1 MHSLTARA
9 FGAALLVA
17 PLLLLAG
24 CGSEAQSSESEAPPD
39 LVTPTV
45 TVSAAPMSINAGSS
59 STITWTSTNAA
70 SCTASGG
77 WSGSKA
83 TNGSA
88 STGALTTDTLF
99 SLTCTATGGQTA
111 YGAVTIAVAASTPAP
126 TVTLS
131 ANPSSVASGGTSTL
145 TWSSTNATSCTASN
159 GWSGTKAVSGTQST
173 GTLTASKTYS
183 LMCTGTGGSASANAT
198 VTVAGTPPANATPTA
213 NAGPDQTV
221 ASAASVQLNGTGTD
235 TDGTIASY
243 AWTQTMGT
251 AVTLSNA
258 SIRNPTFTAP
268 TVTAD
273 TTLRFSLTV
282 TDNSG
287 ATSTADTVNIV
298 VQGPGSQPTPSQ
310 PLGYYTD
317 LASAPVGAWVTAY
330 GTGFGSNGTV
340 TLGGTTQTVR
350 SYSDT
355 KVVFTVSG
363 SGGALMVGGKSLGNL
378 PVHTGRLLEA
388 TPSTFGTIWSSV
400 QPGDVIY
407 MRAGTYNQV
416 YGEGSWYQDCTL
428 ETYKDGTSTQPIA
441 VLGYPGET
449 VTWRNAGRHSP
460 ICLGDANHA
469 GQKASWLTFADFN
482 ITGDATCID
491 GGGDT
496 TIPAGGPDE
505 TGGTNIRIVGIRCE
519 ITDTSDNTMTGMIS
533 IQGDGAK
540 ILGNTFINNPNRV
553 IINNNH
559 GIYIQNGADDVE
571 VAYNIMD
578 GLRMGHVIQIHQD
591 GTPKLYERLN
601 VHDNHLQGLQYG
613 DMRGISVVNIDNA
626 STVTIERNVFRHQGQ
641 GGWGCINLYRGQ
653 ITVNDNDCRDSE
665 GGINVNGGYGGS
677 RTVTGSGN
685 AICPISGYSAIGVEG
700 GASLSDITLTGLL
713 ACII

>member
-1 MHSLTARA
+1 MHFSTFRRVI
-9 FGAALLVA
+9 GAALVVA
-17 PLLLLAG
+17 PLVFIAA
-24 CGSEAQSSESEAPPD
+24 CGSEAQTSESEAPPE
-39 LVTPTV
+39 VVVPTV
-45 TVSAAPMSINAGSS
+45 SVSANPTSVTAGGS
-59 STITWTSTNAA
+59 STITWSSTNAA
-70 SCTASGG
+70 TCVASGG
-77 WSGSKA
+77 WTGSKA
-83 TNGSA
+83 TSGTG
-88 STGALTTDTLF
+88 STGALSAGTLF
-99 SLTCTATGGQTA
+99 SLTCTATNGQTG
-111 YGAVTIAVAASTPAP
+111 YGAVTVDVSATAPMP
-126 TVTLS
+126 TVTLT
-131 ANPSSVASGGTSTL
+131 ANPTSVTSGSSSTL

-159 GWSGTKAVSGTQST
+159 GWTGAKATSGTQST
-173 GTLTASKTYS
+173 GTLTANTTYS
-183 LMCTGTGGSASANAT
+183 LMCTGAGGSRTVNTT
-198 VTVAGTPPANATPTA
+198 VTVTAAGNARPTA
-213 NAGPDQTV
+213 NAGPDQSV
-221 ASAASVQLNGTGTD
+221 ASAANVSLNGTGTD

-251 AVTLSNA
+251 AVTLS
-258 SIRNPTFTAP
+258 STTMRNPTFTAP
-268 TVTAD
+268 TVSAD
-273 TTLRFSLTV
+273 TTLRFSLIV
-282 TDNSG
+282 TDNGGS
-287 ATSTADTVNIV
+287 ASTADTVNVV
-298 VQGPGSQPTPSQ
+298 VQGPASQPTPSQ
-310 PLGYYTD
+310 PLGFYTD
-317 LASAPVGAWVTAY
+317 VVTAPVGAWVTAY
-330 GTGFGSNGTV
+330 GTGFGTSGTV
-340 TLGGTTQTVR
+340 TLGGTTQVIR
-350 SYSDT
+350 SYSAT

-363 SGGALMVGGKSLGNL
+363 SGGALMVGGKSLGNFA
-378 PVHTGRLLEA
+378 VHSGRLLEA
-388 TPSTFGTIWSSV
+388 TSANFGTIWDSV
-400 QPGDVIY
+400 MPGDVIY
-407 MRAGTYNQV
+407 LRAGTYNQT
-416 YGEGSWYQDCTL
+416 YGEGTWYQDCTL
-428 ETYKDGTSTQPIA
+428 ETYKDGTATQPIA
-441 VLGYPGET
+441 ILGYPGET

-505 TGGTNIRIVGIRCE
+505 TGATNIRIVGLRCE

-613 DMRGISVVNIDNA
+613 DMRGISVVNIADA
-626 STVTIERNVFRHQGQ
+626 STITIERNVFRHQGQ

-665 GGINVNGGYGGS
+665 GGINVNGGYSGS
-677 RTVTGSGN
+677 RRVTGSGN
-685 AICPISGYSAIGVEG
+685 AICPIAGYSAIGVEG
-700 GASLSDITLTGLL
+700 GASLGDITLTGLL
-713 ACII
+713 ACLL

>member
-1 MHSLTARA
+1 M
-9 FGAALLVA
+9 
-17 PLLLLAG
+17 
-24 CGSEAQSSESEAPPD
+24 
-39 LVTPTV
+39 PTV
-45 TVSAAPMSINAGSS
+45 TVAAAPMSINAGSA

-83 TNGSA
+83 VNGSA
-88 STGALTTDTLF
+88 STGTLMADTLF

-111 YGAVTIAVAASTPAP
+111 YGAVTIAVAASASAP

-131 ANPSSVASGGTSTL
+131 ANPKSVASGGTSTL

-183 LMCTGTGGSASANAT
+183 LMCTGAGGSATANAT
-198 VTVAGTPPANATPTA
+198 VTVSATPPGNATPTA
-213 NAGPDQTV
+213 NAGPDQSV
-221 ASAASVQLNGTGTD
+221 ASASSVQLNGTGTD

-258 SIRNPTFTAP
+258 STRNPTFTAP
-268 TVTAD
+268 SVTAD

-282 TDNSG
+282 TDNGG
-287 ATSTADTVNIV
+287 ATSTADTVNVV
-298 VQGPGSQPTPSQ
+298 VQAPGAPPTPSQ

-317 LASAPVGAWVTAY
+317 VATAPAGAWVTAY
-330 GTGFGSNGTV
+330 GTGFGSTGTV

-363 SGGALMVGGKSLGNL
+363 GGGALMVGGKSLGNL
-378 PVHTGRLLEA
+378 PVHTGRIIEA
-388 TPSTFGTIWSSV
+388 TPSTFGTVWNGV

-407 MRAGTYNQV
+407 MHAGTYNQV
-416 YGEGSWYQDCTL
+416 YGEGSWYQDCAL
-428 ETYKDGTSTQPIA
+428 ETYKDGTGTQPIA
-441 VLGYPGET
+441 VLGFPGET
-449 VTWRNAGRHSP
+449 VTWKNAGRHSP

-505 TGGTNIRIVGIRCE
+505 TGATNIRIVGIRCE

-641 GGWGCINLYRGQ
+641 GGWGCINLYRGV

-665 GGINVNGGYGGS
+665 GGINVNGGYGGT
-677 RTVTGSGN
+677 RRVTGSGN

-700 GASLSDITLTGLL
+700 GAALADITLGGLL
-713 ACII
+713 ACLL

>member
-1 MHSLTARA
+1 MHLPTVRA
-9 FGAALLVA
+9 LGAALLVA
-17 PLLLLAG
+17 PLFLLAG
-24 CGSEAQSSESEAPPD
+24 CGEEAQSSESEAPPEVVMPIVS
-39 LVTPTV
+39 VT
-45 TVSAAPMSINAGSS
+45 AAPMNVAAGSS
-59 STITWTSTNAA
+59 SMITWSSSNAA
-70 SCTASGG
+70 TCTASGG

-83 TNGSA
+83 TSGSA
-88 STGALTTDTLF
+88 SSGALMADTLF
-99 SLTCTATGGQTA
+99 SLTCTSAEGETA
-111 YGAVTIAVAASTPAP
+111 YGAVTIAVSSSAPKP
-126 TVTLS
+126 TVTLT
-131 ANPSSVASGGTSTL
+131 ANPKSVASGGSSTL

-159 GWSGTKAVSGTQST
+159 GWSGSKAVSGTQST
-173 GTLTASKTYS
+173 GTLTASKTYALS
-183 LMCTGTGGSASANAT
+183 CTGAGGSANASAT
-198 VTVAGTPPANATPTA
+198 VTVSATPPANATPTA
-213 NAGPDQTV
+213 NAGNDQTV
-221 ASAASVQLNGTGTD
+221 ASGANVQLNGSGTD
-235 TDGTIASY
+235 SDGTIASY

-251 AVTLSNA
+251 AVTLSSMTA
-258 SIRNPTFTAP
+258 RNPTFTAP
-268 TVTAD
+268 TVTSD
-273 TTLRFSLTV
+273 TTLRFSLRV
-282 TDNSG
+282 TDDDG

-298 VQGPGSQPTPSQ
+298 VQGPASEPTPSQ
-310 PLGYYTD
+310 PLGFYTD
-317 LASAPVGAWVTAY
+317 VASAPVGAFVTAY
-330 GTGFGSNGTV
+330 GSGFGSSGTV
-340 TLGGTTQTVR
+340 TLGSTQQTVR

-363 SGGALMVGGKSLGNL
+363 GGGALMVGGKSLGNL
-378 PVHTGRLLEA
+378 PVHTGRVLEA
-388 TPSTFGTIWSSV
+388 TPSTFGTVWNGV

-407 MRAGTYNQV
+407 MHAGTYNQV

-428 ETYKDGTSTQPIA
+428 ETYKDGTASQPIA

-449 VTWRNAGRHSP
+449 ATWKNAGRHSP

-482 ITGDATCID
+482 ITGDATCVD

-505 TGGTNIRIVGIRCE
+505 TGATNIRIVGIRCE

-601 VHDNHLQGLQYG
+601 VHDNHLQGRQYG

-665 GGINVNGGYGGS
+665 GGININGGYGGS
-677 RTVTGSGN
+677 RRVTGSGN
-685 AICPISGYSAIGVEG
+685 AICPISGYDVIGIEG
-700 GASLSDITLTGLL
+700 GASAGDINLLNLL
-713 ACII
+713 ACLL